1 MTGPS
6 TPSAHPAALSAVAAL
21 SAWAPPDDAQG
32 VLRDRYCAV
41 LRARPDAVSRSCQ
54 PEHVT
59 ASALVLSHDGARVLL
74 GLHRKVGRWL
84 QMGGHLEPADR
95 SLAEAARRE
104 AYEESGVA
112 GLALL
117 AGGPVRLDA
126 HPVRCAG
133 SDAPVSVHLDV
144 QYAAIAPRGAIEQV
158 SEESLALAWYAP
170 ADLPRDS
177 DDSVRRLVEAALR
190 RRAALG

>member
-1 MTGPS
+1 MTDPS
-6 TPSAHPAALSAVAAL
+6 TPCAHPAALSAVAAL
-21 SAWAPPDDAQG
+21 SAWEPPDDAQG
-32 VLRDRYCAV
+32 ALRDRYCAV

-59 ASALVLSHDGARVLL
+59 ASALVLSHDGERVLL

-84 QMGGHLEPADR
+84 QMGGHVEPADR
-95 SLAEAARRE
+95 SLAEAALRE
-104 AYEESGVA
+104 AHEESGVA

-126 HPVRCAG
+126 HPVRCG
-133 SDAPVSVHLDV
+133 GPDAPPSVHLDV
-144 QYAAIAPRGAIEQV
+144 QFAAIAPRGAIEQV
-158 SEESLALAWYAP
+158 SEESLALAWYAA
-170 ADLPRDS
+170 ADLPPDS
-177 DDSVRRLVEAALR
+177 DDSVRRLVVAALR